1 MRSFISN
8 SLLCLATAFLSIT
21 FINCSNSTSTG
32 PGAPATE
39 LQGTWKGH
47 TLADTTTF
55 TIIFTGNSFSY
66 SLGSSTAMAAFYS
79 GTFTIDTVSNPKKM
93 DALITQC
100 SLKPQYV
107 GKTSLCIYKISH
119 DTLTYAGNEPGNPQ
133 RPASFQMDTA
143 TVVFIFKKQ

>member
-1 MRSFISN
+1 MRTFISYF
-8 SLLCLATAFLSIT
+8 LVCLATVCFSGIFL
-21 FINCSNSTSTG
+21 NCANTTSPG

-39 LQGTWKGH
+39 IEGTWRGH

-55 TIIFTGNSFSY
+55 TIIFAGNNFSY
-66 SLGSSTAMAAFYS
+66 SLGSSTAMAAFYA
-79 GTFTIDTVSNPKKM
+79 GTFSTDTASNPKKM

-100 SLKPQYV
+100 SLMPQYV
-107 GKTSLCIYKISH
+107 GKTSLSIYKISN
-119 DTLTYAGNEPGNPQ
+119 DTLTYAANEPGNPQ